1 VSVAHVTGSNLSEEE
16 MAAVVIVIEMLTSPT
31 PALEEVRDVTPAWR
45 FSGRWFHDGRRL
57 A

>member
-1 VSVAHVTGSNLSEEE
+1 VSVARVHGSNLSEEE
-16 MAAVVIVIEMLTSPT
+16 MAAVVIAVEMLTSSP

-45 FSGRWFHDGRRL
+45 FSGRWFDHGRRL